1 MKKNP
6 AKKIPSGQKTAVANK
21 VKNRKFSRQLL
32 DHSIQGLLI
41 FASVLVAFWLND
53 YRQKQEEKRTS
64 RAAVESVINEINQNL
79 AILYT
84 WTPRHGEM
92 LKQSEEFL
100 INSLDTATVFNPWQ
114 FRDGPFMS
122 EIITYDS
129 WDIIRQTNPRMDLD
143 ARLLI
148 NRIYRQQEYVDRA
161 LQNLVG
167 GFLNQRELFDHDKV
181 RENYILFH
189 MLIGDLWGQGEA
201 MIREYELALDALK
214 QE

>member
-1 MKKNP
+1 M
-6 AKKIPSGQKTAVANK
+6 KKIPTKKIPTGKHPAVVYK
-21 VKNRKFSRQLL
+21 VKNRKFSRQVL
-32 DHSIQGLLI
+32 DYGIQGVLI

-53 YRQKQEEKRTS
+53 FRQKQEEKRTS
-64 RAAVESVINEINQNL
+64 MAAVESVINEINQNL
-79 AILYT
+79 AILNT

-143 ARLLI
+143 TRLLI

-161 LQNLVG
+161 LENLVG
-167 GFLNQRELFDHDKV
+167 DFLNQREIFDPTKV

-189 MLIGDLWGQGEA
+189 MLIGNLWGQGEA
-201 MIREYELALDALK
+201 MIREYEFALNALK

>member
-1 MKKNP
+1 M
-6 AKKIPSGQKTAVANK
+6 KKIPVKKIPTGNQPAVVYKTK
-21 VKNRKFSRQLL
+21 KRKFSRQLL
-32 DHSIQGLLI
+32 DHSIQGILI

-53 YRQKQEEKRTS
+53 FRQKQEEKRIS
-64 RAAVESVINEINQNL
+64 RAAVESVINEIKQNL
-79 AILYT
+79 AILNT

-100 INSLDTATVFNPWQ
+100 INSIDTATVFNPWQ

-143 ARLLI
+143 TRLLI

-161 LQNLVG
+161 LDNLVG
-167 GFLNQRELFDHDKV
+167 DFLNQREIFDPGSV

-189 MLIGDLWGQGEA
+189 MLIGDLWGQGKA
-201 MIREYELALDALK
+201 MIREYELALEHL
-214 QE
+214 ER

>member
-1 MKKNP
+1 M
-6 AKKIPSGQKTAVANK
+6 KKIPIKKIPTGNHPAVVYK

-32 DHSIQGLLI
+32 DHSIQGILI

-53 YRQKQEEKRTS
+53 YRQKQEEKRAS
-64 RAAVESVINEINQNL
+64 RAAVESVINEIRQNK
-79 AILYT
+79 AILQT
-84 WTPRHGEM
+84 WTPRHGEIY
-92 LKQSEEFL
+92 QRSETFIL
-100 INSLDTATVFNPWQ
+100 NSLDTATQFNPWQ
-114 FRDGPFMS
+114 FSDGPFMS

-129 WDIIRQTNPRMDLD
+129 WDIIRQTNPRMDLNT
-143 ARLLI
+143 RLLI

-161 LQNLVG
+161 LEKLTG
-167 GFLNQRELFDHDKV
+167 DFLNQREVYQQDKL